1 MKNIIISLIFAS
13 LVFGL
18 DLEPTKSK
26 SVMDIYNDLKSDL
39 KEVEAGSDDYK
50 ILLGMLCNIEAF
62 HNEAIKENFDLEKD
76 GTKECKSS
84 IFEPSKV
91 KGSIYSFTAD
101 LDAKYYSEDGIQDDF
116 PSEPELIERNDCLYG
131 DDYHRYMNGCMLS
144 DLPRYGLKLQQK
156 INGDFI
162 FRFIYLHNYSHNAL
176 AGESEETLK
185 KIDENSIALSEKFQE
200 KYLTQNSKYIG
211 EKISKE
217 QAVEFLNLLAENVD
231 FLEDFN
237 YARGYWH
244 FVPKIQN
251 VYGDKFYISDKA
263 CLNLNKEIS
272 DESNAGASYHLKF
285 ENGADYDSKE
295 CSEIFKDTQIQ
306 EFLTRL
312 NETPNRFMLKVN
324 WIDSD
329 TINLNLADY
338 SSGIVCDFGTGIPRG
353 LQNFYK
359 PEEYKELFSD
369 KLIFRIFDDDDD
381 DNDVEG
387 YLGQNFKVA
396 IFSSDELGIRK
407 GKYNT
412 GIMFGNEE
420 LIVNVTE
427 KGVKK
432 LFEKPNENKKSPK
445 IRCQIIGH

>member
-1 MKNIIISLIFAS
+1 MKNIIILLIFAS
-13 LVFGL
+13 LVFCVN
-18 DLEPTKSK
+18 LEPTKSK
-26 SVMDIYNDLKSDL
+26 SITDIYHDLKIDL
-39 KEVEAGSDDYK
+39 NLVDKNGDDYK

-62 HNEAIKENFDLEKD
+62 HSQNLKQNFGLKKD
-76 GTKECKSS
+76 ETKECQTS

-91 KGSIYSFTAD
+91 KGSMYSFTSD
-101 LDAKYYSEDGIQDDF
+101 LDAKYPNEYETQHNV
-116 PSEPELIERNDCLYG
+116 PSEPELIDANCLSA
-131 DDYHRYMNGCMLS
+131 DDYYQYMNGCALS
-144 DLPRYGLKLQQK
+144 RMPRYGLKLQQK

-263 CLNLNKEIS
+263 CLNLQREI
-272 DESNAGASYHLKF
+272 DGEGDAGASYKMKF
-285 ENGADYDSKE
+285 ENGADYNSKE
-295 CSEIFKDTQIQ
+295 CSEIFGDIQIQ
-306 EFLTRL
+306 ELLTKL
-312 NETPNRFMLKVN
+312 NEKPNRFMLKIN
-324 WIDSD
+324 WSNSD
-329 TINLNLADY
+329 TINLNLSDY
-338 SSGIVCDFGTGIPRG
+338 LNNIVCDFGTSVPR
-353 LQNFYK
+353 FYTL
-359 PEEYKELFSD
+359 EEHKKLFSD
-369 KLIFRIFDDDDD
+369 EILFKIFNNSNKDNYFRQNFRI
-381 DNDVEG
+381 G
-387 YLGQNFKVA
+387 
-396 IFSSDELGIRK
+396 IFSSDELNIRK

-427 KGVKK
+427 NGVEK
-432 LFEKPNENKKSPK
+432 LFEKPNLEAKYPK
-445 IRCQIIGH
+445 MRCQYIGH

>member
-13 LVFGL
+13 LAFGV

-26 SVMDIYNDLKSDL
+26 STMDIYNDLKSDL

-62 HNEAIKENFDLEKD
+62 HNEVIKENFDLEKD

-91 KGSIYSFTAD
+91 KGSMYSFTSD
-101 LDAKYYSEDGIQDDF
+101 LDAKYPNEYETQHNV
-116 PSEPELIERNDCLYG
+116 PSEPELIDANCLSG
-131 DDYHRYMNGCMLS
+131 DDRYQYMNGCALS
-144 DLPRYGLKLQQK
+144 SMPRYGLKLQQK

-162 FRFIYLHNYSHNAL
+162 FRFIYLHNYSHNVL

-306 EFLTRL
+306 EFLTKL
-312 NETPNRFMLKVN
+312 NEKPNRFMLKVN
-324 WIDSD
+324 WMDSD
-329 TINLNLADY
+329 TINLNLSDY
-338 SSGIVCDFGTGIPRG
+338 SSGIVCDFGTGVPKQF
-353 LQNFYK
+353 QNFDT
-359 PEEYKELFSD
+359 PEEYKKLFSD
-369 KLIFRIFDDDDD
+369 ELIFRMFNN
-381 DNDVEG
+381 NDEG
-387 YLGQNFKVA
+387 YLRQNFKVA

-407 GKYNT
+407 GKCNT
-412 GIMFGNEE
+412 GIMFGDEE

-427 KGVKK
+427 KGIEES
-432 LFEKPNENKKSPK
+432 FEKPNENEKSPK
-445 IRCQIIGH
+445 IRCQMIGH